1 MKQFRASSLGV
12 GGLGLLVGGLIGFLS
27 RPAGALSGKL
37 PFFHVLTRGAT
48 YEGIDQV
55 LISLAKESFN
65 IMLTGAVIGAV
76 VGVVLG
82 YFIIRER

>member
-1 MKQFRASSLGV
+1 MKRFNKSAIGT

-27 RPAGALSGKL
+27 RPAGVLSGKL

-48 YEGIDQV
+48 YEGVDQV
-55 LISLAKESFN
+55 LINLAQESFN

-76 VGVVLG
+76 AGIVLG
-82 YFIIRER
+82 YFIIRAK